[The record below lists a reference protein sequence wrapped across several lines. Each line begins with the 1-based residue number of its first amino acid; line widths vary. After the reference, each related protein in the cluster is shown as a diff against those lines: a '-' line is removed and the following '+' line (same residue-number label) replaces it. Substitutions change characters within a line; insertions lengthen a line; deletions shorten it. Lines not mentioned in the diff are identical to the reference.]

1 MNNNELREAIKRIAR
16 IKMYKEEETILREKI
31 KQELKTRGKIKINLG
46 GPESEDYVKLNI
58 SNVAVYD
65 PDDLFDYLID
75 KNKRDLLAAGREL
88 AMICSVSARSIEE
101 YFGKGFA
108 GILIQPSKFTE
119 REQIS
124 YRISSDKGNAV
135 RGIDL

>member
-1 MNNNELREAIKRIAR
+1 MNNNELREAIKKIAR
-16 IKMYKEEETILREKI
+16 IKMYKEEESILREKI

-58 SNVAVYD
+58 SNVAVYS
-65 PDDLFDYLID
+65 PDDLFNYLID
-75 KNKRDLLAAGREL
+75 YYKRDLWRAGSEL
-88 AMICSVSARSIEE
+88 ARMCCVSAKSIDE
-101 YFGKGFA
+101 YFGNGSA
-108 GILIQPSKFTE
+108 GRLIRPSRFSE